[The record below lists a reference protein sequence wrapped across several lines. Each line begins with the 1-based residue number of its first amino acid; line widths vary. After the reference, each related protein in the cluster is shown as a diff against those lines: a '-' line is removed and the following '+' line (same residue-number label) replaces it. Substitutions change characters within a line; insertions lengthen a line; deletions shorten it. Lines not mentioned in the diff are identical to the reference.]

1 MPGPSRSA
9 PAGRRALLYM
19 PGDSRRKIEKAAT
32 LGADSVC
39 LDLED
44 GVALNQ
50 KEAARAASAAALK
63 ELDFGRSERLVR
75 LNRFGSGLEGE
86 DFAQTVEGRPDGF
99 VIPKVESAEAI
110 QWLEAQ
116 ITEAERARGW
126 PPGETGILAIVET
139 ARGIVNLKE
148 IAAASPR
155 LAALVFGAEDLA
167 GDIGATRTPE
177 AWEVFYARSAIVT
190 HAAAF
195 GLPAIDM
202 VCVDYNDLAGLEREA
217 RQGAQMG
224 FAGKQAIHPNQ
235 IRPIQEAFTPGDE
248 TIARARR
255 IVEAHA
261 AHQALGRG
269 AFALD
274 GRMVD
279 RPVVKAAEQVLAK
292 AGAAGKL

>member
-1 MPGPSRSA
+1 MPGPSRST
-9 PAGRRALLYM
+9 PAGRRVLLYM

-32 LGADSVC
+32 LDADSVC

-50 KEAARAASAAALK
+50 KEAARATIAAALK
-63 ELDFGRSERLVR
+63 ELDFGWSERLVR

-126 PPGETGILAIVET
+126 PPGETGIVAIVET

-167 GDIGATRTPE
+167 GDIGATRTPG
-177 AWEVFYARSAIVT
+177 AWEVFYARSALVT

-195 GLPAIDM
+195 GLQAIDM

-235 IRPIQEAFTPGDE
+235 IRPIQEAFTPSAE
-248 TIARARR
+248 AIANARR
-255 IVEAHA
+255 LVEAHA
-261 AHQALGRG
+261 AHHASGVG

-274 GRMVD
+274 GKMVD
-279 RPVVKAAEQVLAK
+279 SPVVKAAEQVLAK
-292 AGAAGKL
+292 ARAAGKV